1 MGENILIVDDDLE
14 IRTLVAD
21 YLKMQGFNL
30 YEAENGIV
38 MERVLAQHAIDLI
51 VLDLNLPGQ
60 DGLTLCRNL
69 RANSNIPV
77 LMLSAR
83 SDMIDRVLGLEMG
96 ADDYLTKPF
105 EPRELLARIRNILR
119 RIQAPPDGKDV
130 VSVRNY
136 QFSGRVLDMLV
147 RHLLL
152 EDGTLVVLA
161 NSEFRMLKL
170 FLERPQRVLSRDWL
184 AQTLLSR
191 EIDAL
196 DRTIDLQVSK
206 VRQKIGDDARKPEL
220 IKTIRSEGYML
231 MTPVEK
237 NVVTTNKISI

>member
-1 MGENILIVDDDLE
+1 MSENILIVDDDLE

-21 YLKMQGFNL
+21 YLKMQSFNL

-69 RANSNIPV
+69 RANSNTPV

-130 VSVRNY
+130 ISVRNY

-161 NSEFRMLKL
+161 NSEFRLLKL

-184 AQTLLSR
+184 AQTLLNR

-206 VRQKIGDDARKPEL
+206 LRQKIGDDARKPKL

-237 NVVTTNKISI
+237 NVATTKTSI

>member
-1 MGENILIVDDDLE
+1 MSENILIVDDDLE

-21 YLKMQGFNL
+21 YLKMQSFNL

-69 RANSNIPV
+69 RANSNTPV

-130 VSVRNY
+130 ISVRNY

-161 NSEFRMLKL
+161 NSEFRLLKL

-184 AQTLLSR
+184 AQTLLNR

-206 VRQKIGDDARKPEL
+206 LRQKIGDDARKPEL

-237 NVVTTNKISI
+237 NVATTKTSI